1 MRYNSRLFY
10 CFFDSFTHCITQ
22 VLVDVMRRAD
32 TGINVGYALVYEA
45 VHTVTIIYPNPLLLG
60 T

>member
-1 MRYNSRLFY
+1 
-10 CFFDSFTHCITQ
+10 
-22 VLVDVMRRAD
+22 MRRAD

-60 T
+60 TYSLTLTLTQSLTHSLTHSLTPLL